1 MAGPRTGRV
10 AAAFWTYDRDAE
22 DDVDIHFAWGD
33 AATGEWEEPR
43 PTGISG
49 QIAKPV
55 VLQDGRELH
64 DPCIAGIWAVSSQQP
79 SIARPSLRWHVLRFP
94 DNHRDCPGVLLF
106 YVHRSQPCSMR
117 LVCSDTDGASWDLE
131 NELVVYATEESHREM
146 QSKGDYSSFFDSA
159 EGMPCPRPR
168 LSLRHSRSR

>member
-22 DDVDIHFAWGD
+22 DDIDIHFGWGNP
-33 AATGEWEEPR
+33 ATGEWEEPR

-55 VLQDGRELH
+55 VLQDGRESH
-64 DPCIAGIWAVSSQQP
+64 DPCWRTPTPQTTPTIVWA
-79 SIARPSLRWHVLRFP
+79 
-94 DNHRDCPGVLLF
+94 GVLLF

-159 EGMPCPRPR
+159 EGTPRPR
-168 LSLRHSRSR
+168 PLGLPCAVVKD